1 MSKERRITIDSG
13 LDKGKTFLVRRMP
26 AVKGDRFIMR
36 LFHGL
41 AKNGFDIAESQ
52 RVLGMLGA
60 NQLTMNLIGTLDE
73 SLFMELMNEV
83 WDYVYIVPEGGEA
96 RSVDIEIDIK
106 DMFTPAKI
114 RMEFIKNHTDFLTQ
128 GENQS

>member
-13 LDKGKTFLVRRMP
+13 LDKGKTFLIKRMP

-41 AKNGFDIAESQ
+41 VKNGFDITDSQ
-52 RVLGMLGA
+52 RALGMLGV
-60 NQLTMNLIGTLDE
+60 NQMMVNLIGSLDE
-73 SLFMELMNEV
+73 SLFMELMDEI
-83 WDYVYIVPEGGEA
+83 WDYVYIIPSGGEA
-96 RSVDIEIDIK
+96 RSVDVEIDIE
-106 DMFTPAKI
+106 DMFTPTKI
-114 RMEFIKNHTDFLTQ
+114 RMAFLEAHTDFLTQ